1 MNLYEKLFGVVLIA
15 PRVVVDIIAVTTGG
29 FVGEE
34 LGRGGAIMFCF
45 GDADVGDRVIVNS
58 SGQVIQKLEKLEW
71 VEIII

>member
-29 FVGEE
+29 FMCEE
-34 LGRGGAIMFCF
+34 LGRGGTIMFCF
-45 GDADVGDRVIVNS
+45 GDANVGDRVIINS
-58 SGQVIQKLEKLEW
+58 NGQIIQKLEKLEW